1 MAWISPRSVI
11 KYFSG
16 EEGSLSEICF
26 EGSDDDL
33 GMGDEDPYDPMGPL
47 YQSDDE
53 DIHHNIKISLWV
65 IQSHFNKNFHMTVSE
80 LDETLYASSTFSFVM
95 PDKISLSFI
104 VWLPG

>member
-26 EGSDDDL
+26 DGSDDDL
-33 GMGDEDPYDPMGPL
+33 GMEDEDPYDPTDPL

-53 DIHHNIKISLWV
+53 GIYHNIKISL
-65 IQSHFNKNFHMTVSE
+65 
-80 LDETLYASSTFSFVM
+80 
-95 PDKISLSFI
+95 
-104 VWLPG
+104 

>member
-26 EGSDDDL
+26 DGSDDDL
-33 GMGDEDPYDPMGPL
+33 GMEDEDPYDPIDPL

-53 DIHHNIKISLWV
+53 GIYHNIKISL
-65 IQSHFNKNFHMTVSE
+65 
-80 LDETLYASSTFSFVM
+80 
-95 PDKISLSFI
+95 
-104 VWLPG
+104 